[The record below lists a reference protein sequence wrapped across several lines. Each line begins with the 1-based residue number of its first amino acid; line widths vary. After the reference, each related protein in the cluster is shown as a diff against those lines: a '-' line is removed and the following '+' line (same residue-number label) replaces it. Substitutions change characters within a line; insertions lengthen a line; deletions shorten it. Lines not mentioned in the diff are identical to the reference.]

1 MAHYVKIAWEWLSVG
16 FQLLFLSVGSK
27 RIKKGF
33 FVCDGLG
40 KTKNL
45 FLLAL
50 CGEKQVLMAV
60 GEPLERGRAL
70 DGWVQIRQR

>member
-1 MAHYVKIAWEWLSVG
+1 M
-16 FQLLFLSVGSK
+16 
-27 RIKKGF
+27 
-33 FVCDGLG
+33 CDGLG

-60 GEPLERGRAL
+60 GEPLERGGAL
-70 DGWVQIRQR
+70 DGWVKIRQRSVPIFLSDGMKFVNSCF